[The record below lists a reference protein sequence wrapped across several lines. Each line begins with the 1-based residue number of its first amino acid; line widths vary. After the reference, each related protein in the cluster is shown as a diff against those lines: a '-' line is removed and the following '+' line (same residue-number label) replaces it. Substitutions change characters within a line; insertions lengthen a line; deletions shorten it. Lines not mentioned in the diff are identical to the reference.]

1 MRLPSAL
8 AVFVACLLLTI
19 NAAADF
25 NRGSAAAQS
34 GDYETAFLEFKIAA
48 EQGIASAKGILDV
61 MHVEGNN
68 EQEAGTYILN
78 L

>member
-1 MRLPSAL
+1 MRLPNFLAL
-8 AVFVACLLLTI
+8 FVSCLLLSA
-19 NAAADF
+19 NVAADF
-25 NRGSAAAQS
+25 DKGAAAFEA

-48 EQGIASAKGILDV
+48 EQGIASAKGILEV